1 MVSVGAANLRWH
13 LLVFTS
19 LSSFCLT
26 PLLIYAPVVLLKI
39 PVVLLARPRTFL
51 HMLGLITRRTSAEAL
66 ATRTLVWIGTP
77 NGPWAIENPHSWSA
91 PCPAPLGWASQ

>member
-39 PVVLLARPRTFL
+39 SVALLARPRTL
-51 HMLGLITRRTSAEAL
+51 LLTCMVLLLERARKPA
-66 ATRTLVWIGTP
+66 TLVWIGTP
-77 NGPWAIENPHSWSA
+77 NR
-91 PCPAPLGWASQ
+91 